1 MAYGEYDTKMI
12 YHLSMAFDKTFLSM
26 CYNALKDKL
35 NMKDTIANM
44 ELAELGIAI
53 LALLIGLVVGYLVHT
68 IRQFLKD
75 QNFKSEEKQ
84 IAKQIQRMS
93 LDEIRELSAA
103 GRIHIDPA
111 IKTLLGK
118 IDRELNSIE
127 IHHRERSEIEDDL
140 DTLSGVLQQL
150 ANA

>member
-1 MAYGEYDTKMI
+1 
-12 YHLSMAFDKTFLSM
+12 M
-26 CYNALKDKL
+26 CYNAFKDKL

>member
-1 MAYGEYDTKMI
+1 MI

-150 ANA
+150 AHA